1 MLWLQDKLGDVSCVR
16 TTEAEPVEGLIWVFF
31 SIFACLR
38 RFGAQHSELSGDLD
52 PGHIFSEPPA
62 FGATGRV
69 WLMDQLNDI
78 SSDPSLIK
86 GSARNTV
93 KQF

>member
-1 MLWLQDKLGDVSCVR
+1 M
-16 TTEAEPVEGLIWVFF
+16 
-31 SIFACLR
+31 
-38 RFGAQHSELSGDLD
+38 HSELGGVLD
-52 PGHIFSEPPA
+52 PGHISSEAPA
-62 FGATGRV
+62 FGGTGRV

>member
-1 MLWLQDKLGDVSCVR
+1 LDD
-16 TTEAEPVEGLIWVFF
+16 
-31 SIFACLR
+31 
-38 RFGAQHSELSGDLD
+38 ELSGDLD
-52 PGHIFSEPPA
+52 PGCILSEPLT
-62 FGATGRV
+62 FVVTGRM
-69 WLMDQLNDI
+69 WLMDRFNGI

>member
-1 MLWLQDKLGDVSCVR
+1 MDNEFNG
-16 TTEAEPVEGLIWVFF
+16 E
-31 SIFACLR
+31 
-38 RFGAQHSELSGDLD
+38 LD
-52 PGHIFSEPPA
+52 PGCVLSEAPT
-62 FGATGRV
+62 FGVTGRV
-69 WLMDQLNDI
+69 WLMDQFNGI

>member
-1 MLWLQDKLGDVSCVR
+1 MKPEMLLMSGPLKQNIQTVHDDDWLCFL
-16 TTEAEPVEGLIWVFF
+16 FF
-31 SIFACLR
+31 SFSNLR
-38 RFGAQHSELSGDLD
+38 RSGALDDELYGDLD
-52 PGHIFSEPPA
+52 PGCILSELLT
-62 FGATGRV
+62 FGVTGRM
-69 WLMDQLNDI
+69 WLMDRFNGI